1 MPTTIP
7 PSGTVTLLFTDVEGS
22 TRLWEGQPAAMRIAL
37 EQHDSLINEVIENHT
52 GYVFYTGGDAFG
64 AAFAAPSDAL
74 AAAITIQQDLQRAN
88 WPDETGALRVRM
100 ALHTG
105 QPDERDGDY
114 LGPPV
119 NRVARLLA
127 AGHGGQILL
136 SLATQELVR
145 DGLQDGTG
153 LIELGKH
160 RLKDLF
166 RPETI
171 FQVTAPDLESEFP
184 ELVTLDSQHT
194 NLPSQA
200 TPFIGRRRELA
211 ALTELLRND
220 DVRLVTLTGPGGIGK
235 TRLSLQVAAD
245 LLDEFE
251 DGAFFVELAPITGSD
266 QVITAIAGTL
276 GMTEAGDESL
286 LDTLIRSLR
295 RKQMLLVIDNFEHV
309 IDAAPVVGDLIAA
322 APDLKILTSSRE
334 TLRVYGE
341 HEYPVPPLGLPKESR
356 SQTAAVISQYEAVS
370 LFIQRAK
377 ATQPDFEIV
386 EHNAPAIA
394 EICTRLEGLPL
405 AIELAAAR
413 VRLFEPEMLLARLS
427 DSLKTLTGG
436 ARNLPRRHQTIR
448 NTIEWSYDL
457 LDDDEQALFARLGVF
472 RGGRSVEA
480 IEAVCGPDLAIDVW
494 DGLESLLNK
503 SLLRREE
510 GPEGEPRFVM
520 LETIHAYASER
531 LADSTEAVEL
541 RKRHAEY
548 FAAMAELASTKLT
561 GHEQGMWLNRLTL
574 DYENMRKAMDWT
586 LGGGDVQTGLR
597 LVGALGGYWRYKSHL
612 QEGQRWLQLALEFGD
627 QAPDSVQGQLLAWAG
642 FIAFGLNDSAESKRL
657 YETAL
662 VIERKL
668 NNPSAVARILIS
680 LGLTSS
686 ELSETSIENTEEGLA
701 LAREIGDKSEIAHG
715 LNVLG
720 EIHRMQGD
728 HAAAGRVYEE
738 ALPITREIGH
748 RLRETMLLANLGIV
762 AFNLGDFE
770 QAKARFLESY
780 KLALEIG
787 DDFIIAEG
795 LSFGGGVLGALGEPE
810 RGVRLLGAGAT
821 QQAAIGSSTQPS
833 DQHEYDKLVALVRNQ
848 LDEETFDRLWA
859 EGEALSLE
867 EAIELRLRDDE
878 PVPRRRQ

>member
-1 MPTTIP
+1 MPRIFP

-22 TRLWEGQPAAMRIAL
+22 TRLWEGQPAAMRTAL
-37 EQHDSLINEVIENHT
+37 EQHDRLLSEVIENHR

-64 AAFAAPSDAL
+64 AAFAAPSDGL
-74 AAAITIQQDLQRAN
+74 AAAITIQRDLQRAS

-105 QPDERDGDY
+105 QPEERDGDY

-119 NRVARLLA
+119 NRVARLLS

-145 DGLQDGTG
+145 DGLPDGTG
-153 LIELGKH
+153 LTELGQH

-171 FQVTAPDLESEFP
+171 FQVTAPELESEFP
-184 ELVTLDSQHT
+184 ELVTLDSQRT

-200 TPFIGRRRELA
+200 TPFIGRQRELA
-211 ALTELLRND
+211 ALTDLLSND

-251 DGAFFVELAPITGSD
+251 DGVFFVELAPITGSD
-266 QVITAIAGTL
+266 LVDTAIAATL
-276 GMTEAGDESL
+276 GMRQAVDESL

-295 RKQMLLVIDNFEHV
+295 RKQLLLVIDNFEHV
-309 IDAAPVVGDLIAA
+309 IEAAPVVGDLIAG
-322 APDLKILTSSRE
+322 APGLKILTSSRE
-334 TLRVYGE
+334 MLRVYGE
-341 HEYPVPPLGLPKESR
+341 HEYPVPPLGLPEESR

-377 ATQPDFEIV
+377 ATQPDFEIA
-386 EHNAPAIA
+386 EDNAPAIA
-394 EICTRLEGLPL
+394 EICARLEGLPL

-448 NTIEWSYDL
+448 NAIEWSYDL
-457 LDDDEQALFARLGVF
+457 LDDDERALFARLGVF

-480 IEAVCGPDLAIDVW
+480 IEAVCGPDLAIDIW

-503 SLLRREE
+503 SLLRREQ

-531 LADSTEAVEL
+531 MADSDEADEL

-548 FAAMAELASTKLT
+548 FAAMAEQASTRLT

-612 QEGQRWLQLALEFGD
+612 QEGQRWLRLALDF
-627 QAPDSVQGQLLAWAG
+627 QAPDSIQGQLLSWAG
-642 FIAFGLNDSAESKRL
+642 FMAFALNDSAESKRL
-657 YETAL
+657 YEKAL

-668 NNPSAVARILIS
+668 NNQSAVARILIS

-686 ELSETSIENTEEGLA
+686 ELSETSIETTAEGLA

-720 EIHRMQGD
+720 EIHRLQGD
-728 HAAAGRVYEE
+728 YDAAKQVYEE

-748 RLRETMLLANLGIV
+748 RLRETMLLGNLGIV
-762 AFNLGDFE
+762 AFNLDDFE

-787 DDFIIAEG
+787 DDYIIAEG
-795 LSFGGGVLGALGEPE
+795 
-810 RGVRLLGAGAT
+810 
-821 QQAAIGSSTQPS
+821 
-833 DQHEYDKLVALVRNQ
+833 
-848 LDEETFDRLWA
+848 WWWC
-859 EGEALSLE
+859 
-867 EAIELRLRDDE
+867 
-878 PVPRRRQ
+878 PRRIGTARTRSTSTSSGCDSNDSHRFEDATLRSARVRQTDGTGTQSVGR

>member
-105 QPDERDGDY
+105 EPDERDGDY

-211 ALTELLRND
+211 ALTELLSND

-266 QVITAIAGTL
+266 QMITAIAGTL
-276 GMTEAGDESL
+276 GMTEAGDE
-286 LDTLIRSLR
+286 
-295 RKQMLLVIDNFEHV
+295 
-309 IDAAPVVGDLIAA
+309 
-322 APDLKILTSSRE
+322 
-334 TLRVYGE
+334 
-341 HEYPVPPLGLPKESR
+341 YPVPPLSLPEESR

-386 EHNAPAIA
+386 EHNAAAIA

-531 LADSTEAVEL
+531 LADSTEADEL

-612 QEGQRWLQLALEFGD
+612 QEGQRWLQLALDLGD
-627 QAPDSVQGQLLAWAG
+627 QAPDSVLGQLLAWAG

-686 ELSETSIENTEEGLA
+686 ELSETSIENTKEGLA

-728 HAAAGRVYEE
+728 YAAAGRVYEE

-748 RLRETMLLANLGIV
+748 RLRETMLLGNLGIV

-770 QAKARFLESY
+770 QAKALFLESY

-833 DQHEYDKLVALVRNQ
+833 DQHEYDKLIALVRNQ
-848 LDEETFDRLWA
+848 LDDETFDRLWA

-878 PVPRRRQ
+878 PVPRRGQ